1 MSAAIPPQDEHQTIL
16 QPTQLAGDAA
26 EAGKTPR
33 DLAAN
38 PGPLSRLDDYELVRE
53 VGRGGMGVV
62 FQARDVKL
70 NRVVALKMIRDGAL
84 ANADELQRFDKE
96 AAAAAQFQHPNIV
109 ALFHIGKHAQ
119 RPYFC
124 MEYISGTSL
133 AERVALGPIA
143 GRRAAVYLEAT
154 ARAVH
159 YAHQRGILHRDLKPG
174 NILLDEND
182 QPKVTDFG
190 LAKSMTTGSDQTRTG
205 AVLGT
210 PSYMSPE
217 QAAGLRTLGPQAD
230 VYSLGAILYELLT
243 GKPPFC
249 GETALATLKLV
260 AEQEPISPQLINPLA
275 DTDLVTICLKC
286 LEKDPRRRYATADAL
301 ADDLARHLRGEPIV
315 ARRVSMVGRAVK
327 WVRRKPATAAI
338 ITISLVGLAGFVW
351 FLWHTALEEKSLRE
365 KAEVANKLADVRW
378 ETARHL
384 LYLSEMRRAQHAL
397 ERADFDSV
405 DRLLADWRPNEKHSD
420 LRDWEWHFLK
430 QQSQSR
436 FSVGKHAGHASA
448 VAYAPDGR
456 HLASA
461 GGEFTKPG
469 EIKIWDL
476 HHGKLLHTLRG
487 HTNAIAAIAYF
498 PDKNWLASA
507 GYDNVVRLWDLDK
520 GAEVA
525 TLRGH
530 TQHINHLAIS
540 PSGEWIASASA
551 DRTAR
556 VWRVAAHLAGD
567 AVPVALR
574 GHTGEVAAIAFH
586 PQANKLATG
595 SHDRTVKLW
604 NLDTQQEEATLAGHE
619 GEVDC
624 LAFSSAGK
632 ILVSGGGR
640 GNQRGEVKFWDLD
653 TAKVRYSRYGLSDRI
668 LSLAVSRDGKVAA
681 SGSDGV
687 IRVWN
692 QNLTSEARVFRGDT
706 QLVYGLAFSPDG
718 HMLASAGRSGRVSI
732 WNSSGGL
739 ETFTLSAQGQLDT
752 VAFNPTTRHLAAAGR
767 SSGAITVWNLD
778 APAQPILLKGHD
790 GAVTCL
796 AFALDG
802 VHLASGGSDKTVRV
816 VDFRSPDA
824 APVLLQ
830 GHSGAVR
837 ALAYRPD
844 GALLATASEDE
855 TIRLH
860 DPATGKL
867 VRELKGH
874 ANGVLSLAFSPDGK
888 WLASG
893 SFDKTIRFWCLAND
907 KEHFVLAG
915 HTGSIN
921 TLAFSPD
928 GQWLASGSADKSIRV
943 WELSKRAEYR
953 RLEGSPSPIL
963 SLAYHPQGR
972 RLVSVAQDKT
982 LRLWDIVTRQE
993 ILELEEMVGPIRAV
1007 AFSRDGR
1014 HLAGAGHN
1022 VVRVW
1027 DGGQR

>member
-1 MSAAIPPQDEHQTIL
+1 MSEAIPPRDEHQTIL
-16 QPTQLAGDAA
+16 QATQLADAGRA
-26 EAGKTPR
+26 PHELP
-33 DLAAN
+33 AN

-53 VGRGGMGVV
+53 IGRGGMGVV

-143 GRRAAVYLEAT
+143 SRRAAVYLEAI

-217 QAAGLRTLGPQAD
+217 QAAGLRTLGPAAD

-243 GKPPFC
+243 GKPPFI
-249 GETALATLKLV
+249 GDTALATLKMV

-275 DTDLVTICLKC
+275 DPDLVTICLKC
-286 LEKDPRRRYATADAL
+286 LEKDPRRRYASAEAM

-315 ARRVSMVGRAVK
+315 ARRVSVVGRAVK

-338 ITISLVGLAGFVW
+338 LTLSILGLAGFVW

-365 KAEVANKLADVRW
+365 AAVKANKLADVRW
-378 ETARHL
+378 EAARHL
-384 LYLSEMRRAQHAL
+384 LYLSEMRRAQNAL
-397 ERADFDSV
+397 ERANFDSV
-405 DRLLADWRPNEKHSD
+405 DRLLRDWTPDAKFSD
-420 LRDWEWHFLK
+420 LRDWEWRFLK

-436 FSVGKHAGHASA
+436 FSVGMHTGHASA
-448 VAYAPDGR
+448 VAYAPDGK

-476 HHGKLLHTLRG
+476 RGGKLLHTLRG
-487 HTNAIAAIAYF
+487 HANVITTLAYF

-507 GYDNVVRLWDLDK
+507 GYDSVVKLWDLDK
-520 GAEVA
+520 GAEIA

-530 TQHINHLAIS
+530 AQHINHLAIS
-540 PSGEWIASASA
+540 CTGEWIATASA
-551 DRTAR
+551 DKTAR
-556 VWRVAAHLAGD
+556 LWRVAEHLAGD
-567 AVPVALR
+567 AAPAVLR
-574 GHTGEVAAIAFH
+574 GHTGEVAAVAFH
-586 PQANKLATG
+586 PQGNKLATG

-604 NLDTQQEEATLAGHE
+604 NLDTLAEEKTLLGHE

-624 LAFSSAGK
+624 LAYSSAGK

-640 GNQRGEVKFWDLD
+640 GFQRGEVKFWDAD
-653 TAKVRYSRYGLSDRI
+653 TAKVRYAHYGLSDRI
-668 LSLAVSRDGKVAA
+668 TSLAVSRDGKVAA

-687 IRVWN
+687 IRIWN

-718 HMLASAGRSGRVSI
+718 HMLASAGRSGRVSV

-739 ETFTLSAQGQLDT
+739 ETFTLSAQGQMDT
-752 VAFNPTTRHLAAAGR
+752 VAFNPHPKMPYLASAGR
-767 SSGAITVWNLD
+767 ITGAVAVWNLD
-778 APAQPILLKGHD
+778 APNQPTYLKGHE

-796 AFALDG
+796 AFSPDG
-802 VHLASGGSDKTVRV
+802 VKVASGGSDKTVRID
-816 VDFRSPDA
+816 DFRKPEWI
-824 APVLLQ
+824 PVILQ
-830 GHSGAVR
+830 GHTGAVR
-837 ALAYRPD
+837 ALAFRPD
-844 GALLATASEDE
+844 GKVIATASEDE

-860 DPATGKL
+860 DPVTGKL
-867 VRELKGH
+867 VKELKGH
-874 ANGVLSLAFSPDGK
+874 ANGVLSLAFSNDGQ

-893 SFDKTIRFWCLAND
+893 SYDKTIRVWSSASD

-915 HTGSIN
+915 HTGSVN

-928 GQWLASGSADKSIRV
+928 GQWLASGSADKTIRV
-943 WELSKRAEYR
+943 WEIAKREEYR

-993 ILELEEMVGPIRAV
+993 ILELEEMAGPIRAV

-1014 HLAGAGHN
+1014 YLAGAGHN

-1027 DGGQR
+1027 DGGDK